1 MKFVWRFHIV
11 GRAAWLAPAA
21 AVASFALGATFCIA
35 LGVLVI
41 GEATRQIVLAQ

>member
-1 MKFVWRFHIV
+1 M
-11 GRAAWLAPAA
+11 AWLAPAA
-21 AVASFALGATFCIA
+21 AVASFALGAPACLA